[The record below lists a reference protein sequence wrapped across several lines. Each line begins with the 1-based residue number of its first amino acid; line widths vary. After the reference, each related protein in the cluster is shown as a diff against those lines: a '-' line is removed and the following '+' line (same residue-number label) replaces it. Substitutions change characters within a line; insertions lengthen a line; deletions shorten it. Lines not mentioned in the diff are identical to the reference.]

1 MSDRIRKRTKYLTV
15 CAMLA
20 ALGVVLMALGSLVDV
35 LDLTVAV
42 LASMLC
48 IYAVIE
54 MGGFYPWALW
64 AATSILSLILPSAR
78 KDPAIFYAAFLGFYP
93 ILKEKLERLPR
104 VLAWILKLAVFHLS
118 LGAIALIY
126 KLFLPAGLEEEFPF
140 FWLVLYALSL
150 VAFVIYDVALTRL
163 ITFYLVRLRHRF
175 RIR

>member
-64 AATSILSLILPSAR
+64 AVTSLLSLLLLPV
-78 KDPAIFYAAFLGFYP
+78 KTPAIFYAAFAGFYP

-104 VLAWILKLAVFHLS
+104 VLAWVLKLVTFHLS
-118 LGAIALIY
+118 LGAIVLIY

-140 FWLVLYALSL
+140 FWLLLYALSL

>member
-64 AATSILSLILPSAR
+64 AVTSILSLLLLPV
-78 KDPAIFYAAFLGFYP
+78 KTPAIFYAAFAGFYP

-104 VLAWILKLAVFHLS
+104 VLAWVLKLVVFHLS
-118 LGAIALIY
+118 LGAIVLVY
-126 KLFLPAGLEEEFPF
+126 KLFLPAGLEEDFPF
-140 FWLVLYALSL
+140 FWLILYALSL
-150 VAFVIYDVALTRL
+150 VAFVIYDIALTRL